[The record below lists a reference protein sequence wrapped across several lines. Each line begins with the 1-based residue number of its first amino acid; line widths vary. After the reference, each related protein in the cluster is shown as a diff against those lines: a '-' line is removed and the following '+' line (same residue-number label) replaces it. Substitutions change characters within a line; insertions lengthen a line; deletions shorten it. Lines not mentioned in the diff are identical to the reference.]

1 MKKYTL
7 IYLLFLL
14 CFACGEEESSNSSS
28 NFDSTETSY
37 VSTNTEKE
45 NTKKVETF
53 GEKMDMIGKIRNW
66 YVGYVWNDGIVD
78 MDWYTQYGTNSVGE
92 ELDIDFC
99 IRNFNKEL
107 DSNLNSYNEY
117 IENLDPDKFSELQY
131 SWDKMYTEIIEIQEL
146 VNVEGLRKKDK
157 KSVIVSKASTLRQY
171 FKSFDREI
179 DRLEESKTENK

>member
-14 CFACGEEESSNSSS
+14 CFACGKEESSKSSE
-28 NFDSTETSY
+28 TEKSY
-37 VSTNTEKE
+37 VSANTKKE

-53 GEKMDMIGKIRNW
+53 EEKMDMIGKIRNW

-78 MDWYTQYGTNSVGE
+78 MKWYAEYGTNSVGE

-107 DSNLNSYNEY
+107 DSNLNSYDEY
-117 IENLDPDKFSELQY
+117 IGNLSPDKFSDLQY
-131 SWDKMYTEIIEIQEL
+131 SWNKMYTEIIEIQEL
-146 VNVEGLRKKDK
+146 VNVESVRKKDK
-157 KSVIVSKASTLRQY
+157 KSMIVSKGSTLRQY
-171 FKSFDREI
+171 FQSFDREI
-179 DRLEESKTENK
+179 DRLEEPK